1 MFTKALSFALLA
13 AVNMV
18 SAVDMPTISAVGAKF
33 FFSNGTQYY
42 IKGKRLTNQL
52 LSYVPNN
59 ALPAWNQ
66 TQLSAFEE
74 VLDAFEQY
82 DNLAGVFVANEA
94 LTFLNGSDTAPFVKS
109 AIRDVKAYRQSK
121 NYRDIPVG
129 YSGADIP
136 SLRPMLQNYLAC
148 GSDTADAADFFSLN
162 VYEWCGQSSFDG
174 SGYNE
179 LVQNATGLQI
189 PIFISETGCRIP
201 KPRTF
206 DDMDSILGKDME
218 DVFSG
223 AIVYEWIE
231 ETNDYGLISYGPKV
245 NDMTNTAALDGYIR
259 VGTPM
264 PVSPDYSNLKS
275 HWATLHPT
283 GVALSAYSASAS
295 SLTPIA
301 CPSSTVNGWI
311 VDPTQSLPSVGQTLD
326 LAATSTGGL
335 GGSATGSAKPS
346 STAKKGDAAAM
357 HTGNEVA
364 GMGVGLIGVM
374 LGFLFWL

>member
-1 MFTKALSFALLA
+1 
-13 AVNMV
+13 
-18 SAVDMPTISAVGAKF
+18 
-33 FFSNGTQYY
+33 
-42 IKGKRLTNQL
+42 
-52 LSYVPNN
+52 
-59 ALPAWNQ
+59 
-66 TQLSAFEE
+66 
-74 VLDAFEQY
+74 
-82 DNLAGVFVANEA
+82 
-94 LTFLNGSDTAPFVKS
+94 
-109 AIRDVKAYRQSK
+109 
-121 NYRDIPVG
+121 
-129 YSGADIP
+129 
-136 SLRPMLQNYLAC
+136 MLQNYLAC
-148 GSDTADAADFFSLN
+148 GSDQADAADFFSLN
-162 VYEWCGQSSFDG
+162 VYEWCGESSFDG

-206 DDMDSILGKDME
+206 DDMDSILGPNMD

-231 ETNDYGLISYGPKV
+231 ETNDYGLISYGPTV
-245 NDMTNTAALDGYIR
+245 NDMSNTAALDGYIR
-259 VGTPM
+259 TGTPM

-311 VDPTQSLPSVGQTLD
+311 VDPTQTLPSVGQTID

-335 GGSATGSAKPS
+335 GGSATGNVKPS

-374 LGFLFWL
+374 LGFLFWLWDLWAV

>member
-1 MFTKALSFALLA
+1 
-13 AVNMV
+13 
-18 SAVDMPTISAVGAKF
+18 
-33 FFSNGTQYY
+33 
-42 IKGKRLTNQL
+42 
-52 LSYVPNN
+52 
-59 ALPAWNQ
+59 
-66 TQLSAFEE
+66 
-74 VLDAFEQY
+74 
-82 DNLAGVFVANEA
+82 
-94 LTFLNGSDTAPFVKS
+94 
-109 AIRDVKAYRQSK
+109 
-121 NYRDIPVG
+121 
-129 YSGADIP
+129 
-136 SLRPMLQNYLAC
+136 MLQNYLSC
-148 GSDTADAADFFSLN
+148 GSNASEAVDFFSLN

-245 NDMTNTAALDGYIR
+245 SDMSNTDALDGYIR
-259 VGTPM
+259 TGTPM
-264 PVSPDYSNLKS
+264 PVSPDYSNLKK

-311 VDPTQSLPSVGQTLD
+311 VDPTQSLPSVGQTID
-326 LAATSTGGL
+326 LAATSTGGI
-335 GGSATGSAKPS
+335 GGSATGNAKPS